1 MINEDTISTAGL
13 LPSGTPGAHWT
24 IGDMARRYD
33 VSLRTLR
40 FYEDRG
46 LIKPLRH
53 GTTRLYDAECR
64 VRLEKILNAKRLGF
78 TLGRIYDLL
87 KRDGAQ
93 EGGFECTLQ
102 PAEVAAQIE
111 ALERQKRELDNAIA
125 SLRAVHGAL
134 ASPPAPYAMA
144 G

>member
-1 MINEDTISTAGL
+1 MIDDATIATAGL
-13 LPSGTPGAHWT
+13 LSSGTLDDHWT

-53 GTTRLYDAECR
+53 GTTRLYDAKCR
-64 VRLEKILNAKRLGF
+64 ARLEKILNAKRLGF

-87 KRDGAQ
+87 KRSGA
-93 EGGFECTLQ
+93 EDGGFERTLQ
-102 PAEVAAQIE
+102 PAEVVAQIE
-111 ALERQKRELDNAIA
+111 ALERQKRELDQAIA
-125 SLRAVHGAL
+125 SLRSVHGAL
-134 ASPPAPYAMA
+134 AGQSAPYAMA

>member
-1 MINEDTISTAGL
+1 MIDNGMIATAGL
-13 LPSGTPGAHWT
+13 LSSGTPGDHWT
-24 IGDMARRYD
+24 IGDMARHYD

-46 LIKPLRH
+46 LIKPMRH
-53 GTTRLYDAECR
+53 GTTRLYDGECR

-87 KRDGAQ
+87 KRDGAR
-93 EGGFECTLQ
+93 EGGFERTLQ

-111 ALERQKRELDNAIA
+111 ALERQKRELDQAIA

-134 ASPPAPYAMA
+134 AAQTAPYAMA

>member
-1 MINEDTISTAGL
+1 MIDNGTIATADL
-13 LPSGTPGAHWT
+13 HASGSLGDHWT
-24 IGDMARRYD
+24 IGDMARHYD

-46 LIKPLRH
+46 LLKPMRH
-53 GTTRLYDAECR
+53 GTTRLYDADCR

-87 KRDGAQ
+87 KRDGAGD
-93 EGGFECTLQ
+93 GGFERTLQ

-111 ALERQKRELDNAIA
+111 ALERQKRELDQAIA

-134 ASPPAPYAMA
+134 AAEPAPYAMA